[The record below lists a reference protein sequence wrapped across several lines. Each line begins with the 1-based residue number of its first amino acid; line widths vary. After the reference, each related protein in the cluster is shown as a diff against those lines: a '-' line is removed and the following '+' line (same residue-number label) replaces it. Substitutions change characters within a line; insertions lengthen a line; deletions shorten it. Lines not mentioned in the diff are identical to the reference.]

1 MFFVVLLLVILKH
14 TSILPKKHIKKSNIK
29 VIFVLTF
36 EK

>member
-1 MFFVVLLLVILKH
+1 MFFVALLLVTLKH

-36 EK
+36 KK